1 MDFLLIGLAQ
11 LADPMLL
18 LVMTIGAIL
27 GVIVGAIPGA
37 GAAVTISILLPT
49 TFSMEPLLG
58 MTLLLGVYCGSA
70 YGSAIP
76 AVLINTP
83 GSPVAVLTALEARPF
98 TLRGEARRAM
108 SLAYSSSFVGGILA
122 VLALMLLTKPL
133 AEVAKHFG
141 SAEFAMLA
149 ISALVL
155 VVIGH
160 GGRRIEATAAL
171 AFGLFLATVG
181 IETAYSTQRY
191 SFPGFFNWLNSVL
204 PFVPGQSPLISG
216 INLVPLVIGLFAM
229 SEALVQLTSR
239 SHTAPQVQ
247 LAGRFFDGFAE
258 VFKYPRTLFGSSAVG
273 IIIGIMPGVGEFLA
287 QQVNYVWARKLSP
300 DGHMFG
306 KGAPEGIIVSEATN
320 NAVPPAA
327 LIPMLALGIPGEE
340 LTAMML
346 AVFLVHNVIPG
357 PDLFLNRPEF
367 VSGLYWT
374 LLLMNFVIII
384 FLMVATKWIARAATV
399 DKRYLGV
406 VILTLSLIGT
416 YASGYNFA
424 DCGIAMVFGLLG
436 YILRSHKW
444 PLTPILLGLVM
455 GPIVEGRVRQAL
467 GGANGDLTIF
477 VTRPISAIMVGML
490 ALLIFFTIR
499 GALKRRKPREAW
511 QINDT

>member
-1 MDFLLIGLAQ
+1 MEFLLTGLAQ
-11 LADPMLL
+11 LADPVVFA
-18 LVMTIGAIL
+18 VMVFGSIL

-49 TFSMEPLLG
+49 TFSMDPLTG

-98 TLRGEARRAM
+98 VLRGEARRAM
-108 SLAYSSSFVGGILA
+108 SLAYSSSFVGGVLA
-122 VLALMLLTKPL
+122 VLALMALTQPL
-133 AEVAKHFG
+133 AQVAKHFG

-160 GGRRIEATAAL
+160 GGRRVEALAAL
-171 AFGLFLATVG
+171 CFGLFLATLGV
-181 IETAYSTQRY
+181 ETAYATQRF
-191 SFPGFFNWLNSVL
+191 SFGI
-204 PFVPGQSPLISG
+204 QSLMSG
-216 INLVPLVIGLFAM
+216 IPLVPLVIGLFAM
-229 SEALVQLTSR
+229 SESLIQLTARSHAKPPVQLSGNVF
-239 SHTAPQVQ
+239 S
-247 LAGRFFDGFAE
+247 GFAE
-258 VFKYPRTLFGSSAVG
+258 VFKYPRTLFGSSVVG

-287 QQVNYVWARKLSP
+287 QQVNYVWAKKLSP
-300 DGHMFG
+300 QGHLFG
-306 KGAPEGIIVSEATN
+306 KGTPEGIIVSEATN

-357 PDLFLNRPEF
+357 PDLFANRPEF
-367 VSGLYWT
+367 VAGLYWT
-374 LLLMNFVIII
+374 LLVMNFVIIA
-384 FLMVATKWIARAATV
+384 FLLLATKWIARAATV
-399 DKRYLGV
+399 DKRFLGV
-406 VILTLSLIGT
+406 LILTLSLIGT
-416 YASGYNFA
+416 YASNYSFS

-436 YILRSHKW
+436 YILRSHRW

-455 GPIVEGRVRQAL
+455 GPIVEGRMRQAL
-467 GGANGDLTIF
+467 GGSNGDLTIF
-477 VTRPISAIMVGML
+477 VTRPISAVMVAAL
-490 ALLIFFTIR
+490 AALVFFTIR
-499 GALKRRKPREAW
+499 GVLKARRPREDW

>member
-1 MDFLLIGLAQ
+1 MDFLLTGLSQ
-11 LADPMLL
+11 LTDPTVFA
-18 LVMTIGAIL
+18 VMVFGAIL

-49 TFSMEPLLG
+49 TFSMEPLVG

-83 GSPVAVLTALEARPF
+83 GSPVAVLTALEAKPF
-98 TLRGEARRAM
+98 ADRGEARRAM
-108 SLAYSSSFVGGILA
+108 SLAYSSSFVGGVMA
-122 VLALMLLTKPL
+122 VLALMLLTQPL
-133 AEVAKHFG
+133 ALVARNFG

-149 ISALVL
+149 LAALVL
-155 VVIGH
+155 VIVGH
-160 GGRRIEATAAL
+160 GGRRIEALAAL
-171 AFGLFLATVG
+171 SFGLFLATVG
-181 IETAYSTQRY
+181 VETAYATQRF
-191 SFPGFFNWLNSVL
+191 SFGF
-204 PFVPGQSPLISG
+204 QSMLSG
-216 INLVPLVIGLFAM
+216 IPLVPLVIGLFAM
-229 SEALVQLTSR
+229 SEALVQLTAR
-239 SHTAPQVQ
+239 SHAKPPVQ
-247 LAGRFFDGFAE
+247 LTGSFFSGFTE
-258 VFKYPRTLFGSSAVG
+258 VFKYPRTLFGSSIVG

-300 DGHMFG
+300 EGHLFG

-367 VSGLYWT
+367 VAGLYWT
-374 LLLMNFVIII
+374 LLVMNFVIII
-384 FLMVATKWIARAATV
+384 FLMFATKWIARAATV

-416 YASGYNFA
+416 YASNYSFS

-436 YILRSHKW
+436 YILRSHRW

-455 GPIVEGRVRQAL
+455 GPILEGRMRQAL
-467 GGANGDLTIF
+467 GGANGDMTIF
-477 VTRPISAIMVGML
+477 ITRPISAIMVGAL
-490 ALLIFFTIR
+490 ALLIVFTIR
-499 GALKRRKPREAW
+499 GCAERPPPQTCRLGN
-511 QINDT
+511 Q